1 MAFEVVMPRLG
12 WTMETGTLI
21 EWQKR
26 DGDSVEPGDVLF
38 TVESDKAVQEIE
50 ALERGILHVPPD
62 SPPPGTEVEVGTVLA
77 YLLQPGEPLPRQ
89 AQDAASRPPKVA
101 VVPEASAEAP
111 KPDTA
116 AAAAMPSRPTTA
128 ISPRARRVARELGVA
143 WESLT
148 GSGRT
153 GRIVERDVR
162 RAFELARADE
172 TSRPPLREP
181 EERDSLIPS
190 SLPTP
195 QFTRKATHE
204 PVPAVTLTA
213 GVDATELM
221 RIRDQFGEAMGS
233 PTSIRLACR
242 DLLIKLSG
250 LALQE
255 HRTVNSVW
263 QDGRILAAHDVNI
276 AIEIGT
282 KAGVVTPV
290 IRDVPSTSILSL
302 ADQVSELTAKA
313 LLGQLEPADLQGGT
327 FTIAD
332 LGEYGVDAFTP
343 IIHWPQSAALGLGRI
358 TEKAVV
364 RNGQIVPRYHMVLSL
379 TFDHRVLD
387 GGPAARFLDSV
398 CEYVEKP
405 SLWLVR

>member
-12 WTMETGTLI
+12 WTMETGTLV

-111 KPDTA
+111 KPGTA
-116 AAAAMPSRPTTA
+116 AAPAMPTRPTTA

-143 WESLT
+143 WESLK

-162 RAFELARADE
+162 RAAEAARVAE
-172 TSRPPLREP
+172 TSTRPLV
-181 EERDSLIPS
+181 
-190 SLPTP
+190 
-195 QFTRKATHE
+195 E
-204 PVPAVTLTA
+204 PVAKEPTMPAPWAITQPRSKPSHGTVPVTLTA
-213 GVDATELM
+213 TADATELV
-221 RIRDQFGEAMGS
+221 RIHEQLIESLASRAQAV
-233 PTSIRLACR
+233 PTYN
-242 DLLIKLSG
+242 DLLIKLCG
-250 LALQE
+250 LALLE
-255 HRTVNSVW
+255 HQRVNAVW
-263 QDGRILAAHDVNI
+263 RSGEIIAASDVHI
-276 AIEIGT
+276 AIEVET
-282 KAGVVTPV
+282 ESGVVAPV

-302 ADQVSELTAKA
+302 ADQVGELTAKA

-343 IIHWPQSAALGLGRI
+343 IIHWPQIAALGLGRI